1 MINHLYFTHFLYEI
15 FRTHY
20 IFYACC
26 PSAFGLATFQVISC
40 HLRLYRVALGQGLA
54 NFFCEKSDRN
64 ILGLWT
70 QFLLHSI
77 VSFNFVSVFKDTF
90 KNIKAIFSSC
100 MIQLQAASGYDF
112 QSSLQSMKISP
123 SEGSLTSMLNPACFQ
138 QQESLLFSTTEF
150 GKFIQNITHLV
161 LQCKGMEAAR
171 L

>member
-1 MINHLYFTHFLYEI
+1 MWNLESGIWKWRSPPVAMLKEMSKISFLSKIYQILSLHQIIVTKWLITYILLIFLYEI

-77 VSFNFVSVFKDTF
+77 VSFIFVSVFKDTF

-112 QSSLQSMKISP
+112 QSPL
-123 SEGSLTSMLNPACFQ
+123 
-138 QQESLLFSTTEF
+138 
-150 GKFIQNITHLV
+150 
-161 LQCKGMEAAR
+161 
-171 L
+171 